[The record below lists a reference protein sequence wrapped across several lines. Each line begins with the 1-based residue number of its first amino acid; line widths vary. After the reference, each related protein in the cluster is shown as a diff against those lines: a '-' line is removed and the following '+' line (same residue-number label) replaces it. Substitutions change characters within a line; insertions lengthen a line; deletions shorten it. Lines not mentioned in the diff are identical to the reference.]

1 MIIEIYKP
9 YIKLDGSIEK
19 VIENGFFIE
28 WTPERIK
35 NAFNFGNG
43 TEKDFKKYIQNNKN
57 LCLFLEV

>member
-9 YIKLDGSIEK
+9 YIKIDGSIEK

-43 TEKDFKKYIQNNKN
+43 TIKDFRRYMNDNKDR
-57 LCLFLEV
+57 CLFLEV